1 MKGIVCIFCGL
12 SLDLV
17 SLANNMVLT
26 RYHLRKERKMK
37 YNYDHIISILLK
49 KAGWIRV
56 PLFLPRGQDGK

>member
-1 MKGIVCIFCGL
+1 
-12 SLDLV
+12 V
-17 SLANNMVLT
+17 SLAKFTGLT

-56 PLFLPRGQDGK
+56 PLFLPREQDGK